1 MTQLRRAL
9 LPVML
14 ATALVAGCQERKLV
28 TERGGGVQVGMPAS
42 HGRMVSREPADGII
56 EHAEGKKSWR
66 TKLSWDPDP
75 RFGPVT
81 DEEALQAAGLEH
93 SSLVKSTRS
102 FRTLTRKSENSDSNE
117 EKPSDLLTVDGHPAA
132 LVHASG
138 ADALVWRCDRS
149 GRIFVYLRE
158 GDPKFSL
165 DELAKAV
172 RCHDLRSKPENAQ
185 VPGVNLITL
194 GEGWGLSKRTASST
208 VYLRADV
215 LLELF
220 AGQKIQPTDDL
231 IVAAHLAPAWVEAGG
246 LRGVK
251 VVTGEHV
258 NGPQGHPAV
267 SLRGEAT
274 LDGRAVRWSLLEW
287 RCLER
292 ARTYGALVVSQ
303 EVSKDTN
310 ADAGT
315 PQAPA
320 SGGWTGH
327 DNALLAVRCHG

>member
-1 MTQLRRAL
+1 MTQPRRAL

-14 ATALVAGCQERKLV
+14 AAALVAGCQERKLV
-28 TERGGGVQVGMPAS
+28 TERGGGVQVGMPAA
-42 HGRMVSREPADGII
+42 HGRMVSLEPADGII
-56 EHAEGKKSWR
+56 EHAEAKKRWR

-75 RFGPVT
+75 RSGAVS

-93 SSLVKSTRS
+93 ASLVKSARS
-102 FRTLTRKSENSDSNE
+102 FRALTKKSDNPESNE
-117 EKPSDLLTVDGHPAA
+117 EQSSDLIAVDGHPAA
-132 LVHASG
+132 MIHAPG
-138 ADALVWRCDRS
+138 GDALVWRCERS

-172 RCHDLRSKPENAQ
+172 RCHELRSKPENAQ
-185 VPGVNLITL
+185 VPGVNLIAL

-208 VYLRADV
+208 VYLRGDA

-220 AGQKIQPTDDL
+220 AGQKIEPSDDL

-251 VVTGEHV
+251 VVSGEHV

-274 LDGRAVRWSLLEW
+274 LDGRAVRWSFLEW

-292 ARTYGALVVSQ
+292 ARTYGALVVSEQ
-303 EVSKDTN
+303 TQS
-310 ADAGT
+310 DAAKAG
-315 PQAPA
+315 ARA
-320 SGGWTGH
+320 SGGFTGH
-327 DNALLAVRCHG
+327 DQALLAVRCHG